1 MANFLDVLFTLS
13 LGLLLMFVLTVTSSI
28 AVQQATVQ
36 YKDMFKSKTDLKI
49 FEKM

>member
-1 MANFLDVLFTLS
+1 MTNFLDVLFTLS

-28 AVQQATVQ
+28 AVQQVTAQ
-36 YKDMFKSKTDLKI
+36 YKDMFKYKTDLKI

>member
-1 MANFLDVLFTLS
+1 MARFFDITFTLF

-28 AVQQATVQ
+28 AVQQATAE

>member
-1 MANFLDVLFTLS
+1 MNQFFDVMFTLF

-36 YKDMFKSKTDLKI
+36 YKDTFKSKTDLKL